1 MGFGPIFPDLIFT
14 PGVRCT
20 GFLIISAALFE
31 YYAIFKCRLHRLLVD
46 TMARTRKIALKRRK
60 RQLERRNCKMFII
73 FLMWQMQQVHREV
86 WVHPLN
92 EERTEKGEFYTHYT
106 DHRKFD
112 DRFFELYRMT
122 VAQFDELLYRV
133 GPRILKEDTNFRRPL
148 SPEERL
154 AITIR

>member
-1 MGFGPIFPDLIFT
+1 
-14 PGVRCT
+14 
-20 GFLIISAALFE
+20 
-31 YYAIFKCRLHRLLVD
+31 
-46 TMARTRKIALKRRK
+46 MARTRKIALKRRK
-60 RQLERRNCKMFII
+60 RQRERRNCKMFII

-122 VAQFDELLYRV
+122 VGQFDELLYRV
-133 GPRILKEDTNFRRPL
+133 GPRILKQETNFRRPL